1 MKPVGIV
8 AFGII
13 SKEAMTDRAPLRRI
27 ATSSCPLVTAFAFH
41 RSAAHAVLFYQPSLT
56 GGAALRVAGAPFPL
70 VTAPRTMLDAVEHHR
85 PPFPAV
91 VLLLQRAGR

>member
-1 MKPVGIV
+1 MKPVEIV

-27 ATSSCPLVTAFAFH
+27 ATSSCPLVAALAFH
-41 RSAAHAVLFYQPSLT
+41 LFAAEPMLFDQPSLT
-56 GGAALRVAGAPFPL
+56 GRASFRVMRASFPL
-70 VTAPRTMLDAVEHHR
+70 VPAPRTTLHAVEHHR